1 LSITPRLAE
10 KANIQGSLKTVT
22 AAVLRQGEAI
32 LLARRKPGQKQAGYW
47 EFPGGKV
54 EEGETLQACLERE
67 IGEELGIAIRAGE
80 VLATSDYCYE
90 HGAIHLVALA
100 AEMVS
105 GNLLLTVHDQLAWV
119 DAADLL
125 RYQLA
130 PADIPIARA
139 LMGLESSRQGQGS
152 L

>member
-1 LSITPRLAE
+1 VNGP
-10 KANIQGSLKTVT
+10 LKTVT
-22 AAVLRQGEAI
+22 AAVLREGKAI
-32 LLARRKPGQKQAGYW
+32 LLARRKPGQKLAGYW

-67 IGEELGIAIRAGE
+67 MGEELGIAIRAGE
-80 VLATSDYCYE
+80 VLATSDYRYQ
-90 HGAIHLVALA
+90 HGAIHLMALA

-105 GNLLLTVHDQLAWV
+105 GPPIPTVHDQLEWV
-119 DAADLL
+119 LVADVL

-130 PADIPIARA
+130 PADIPIAKA
-139 LMGLESSRQGQGS
+139 LIDLQQSGQEQDS